1 MVRSRHP
8 GLTSAGTRITLR
20 SPAMGIRK
28 RPLDPR
34 DEIALNHFQRTH
46 LLANPGLPIPPFGP
60 PFEPTGHAVRSARA
74 RLCSSQ
80 GGVAQQWR
88 DGVASPGRE
97 QAGGCEPAREVRFEG
112 ALVDVAASLGFGW
125 VALAA
130 GFEHDG
136 FVGVGVVW
144 AGEEGERGLE
154 ETCFGG
160 LSVLVG
166 FLSDTQDEMSEI
178 SPSVRLRQTSWVG
191 PVV

>member
-1 MVRSRHP
+1 MIGSRHP
-8 GLTSAGTRITLR
+8 GLTPAGTRITLR

-46 LLANPGLPIPPFGP
+46 LLANPELPIPPFGP

-112 ALVDVAASLGFGW
+112 ALVDVAASFGVER

-130 GFEHDG
+130 GFVHDG
-136 FVGVGVVW
+136 FVWAGVVLT
-144 AGEEGERGLE
+144 GEECERGRE
-154 ETCFGG
+154 EAF
-160 LSVLVG
+160 
-166 FLSDTQDEMSEI
+166 F
-178 SPSVRLRQTSWVG
+178 
-191 PVV
+191 

>member
-46 LLANPGLPIPPFGP
+46 LLANPELPIPPFGP
-60 PFEPTGHAVRSARA
+60 PFEPTGHAVRAAGAGLRGGES
-74 RLCSSQ
+74 
-80 GGVAQQWR
+80 GVAQQR
-88 DGVASPGRE
+88 YDGLARPGRE
-97 QAGGCEPAREVRFEG
+97 DTCGREPAREVGFER